1 MGCTLGVAFSTPGTH
16 PAGAR
21 TRYQGRATIGMSVRT
36 TDGLVAG
43 RNRTPTTLRSPRC
56 RCFDDDAKLALVHI
70 TGLALD
76 DRLLGCPCGSHGSEG
91 CKGLASIRAV
101 SIELDPRPGRSPA
114 AQEASTA
121 ALMRCANASASLA
134 AALRAKPTSNLP
146 TPCPAKELNTVTRVC
161 ASPTASRS

>member
-56 RCFDDDAKLALVHI
+56 RCFDDDARLALVRI
-70 TGLALD
+70 IRVPLD

-101 SIELDPRPGRSPA
+101 SIGSLTRQEPRRSGGFDSRLD
-114 AQEASTA
+114 
-121 ALMRCANASASLA
+121 
-134 AALRAKPTSNLP
+134 ALRERVGVLGRG
-146 TPCPAKELNTVTRVC
+146 PAGE
-161 ASPTASRS
+161 ADQ